1 MDISSKED
9 QHSPMK
15 LIVLLAII
23 TFNYRE
29 YGKIIDKIKMKH
41 LDTGH
46 PIIKKKTKQSHS
58 FVHVNLLYY

>member
-46 PIIKKKTKQSHS
+46 PIIKKKLNNHT
-58 FVHVNLLYY
+58 VLYM

>member
-15 LIVLLAII
+15 LIVFLAII

-46 PIIKKKTKQSHS
+46 PIIKKK
-58 FVHVNLLYY
+58 N